1 MFHKRLYSAVP
12 YFSTN
17 KSSFKTRF
25 IHFLFCIFK
34 RVCQIQHGTACSRW
48 SKEHQITC
56 WCFAL
61 MCCFFSPHPLRSTL
75 IQDIQKGNR
84 GCDNTQLG
92 AWNSPKSFPSM
103 NIGDEREMKS
113 DQKKKKRKK
122 MHRWAC
128 RALFWKL
135 IMRAG
140 LSSVLLIPF
149 WGRSAWYSWEENAAF
164 FFAVSIWSIVA
175 APCFGLC

>member
-1 MFHKRLYSAVP
+1 MPNTARYSMFPLEQRASNNMLMFCTHVLFFLAAPSQIHANPGHPERQQRVWQHSTRCVEFSQKFPFNEYRWWKRNEVRP
-12 YFSTN
+12 
-17 KSSFKTRF
+17 
-25 IHFLFCIFK
+25 
-34 RVCQIQHGTACSRW
+34 
-48 SKEHQITC
+48 
-56 WCFAL
+56 
-61 MCCFFSPHPLRSTL
+61 
-75 IQDIQKGNR
+75 
-84 GCDNTQLG
+84 
-92 AWNSPKSFPSM
+92 
-103 NIGDEREMKS
+103 
-113 DQKKKKRKK
+113 KKKKRKK